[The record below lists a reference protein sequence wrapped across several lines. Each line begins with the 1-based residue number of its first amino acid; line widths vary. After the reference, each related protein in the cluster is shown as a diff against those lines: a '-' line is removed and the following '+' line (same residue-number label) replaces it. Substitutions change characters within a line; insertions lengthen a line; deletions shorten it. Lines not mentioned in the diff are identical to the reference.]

1 MKEIKDILHKA
12 LFKLDKIELDKEF
25 TLFDSHIKNGS
36 TYHLYID
43 NESYNFFISYM
54 KYDLKE
60 YKIFANEMN
69 GLHGWCNIAL
79 LAKDNLEEIKLD
91 KVMYKIIIE

>member
-1 MKEIKDILHKA
+1 LKEVKYILDKA
-12 LFKLDKIELDKEF
+12 LFKLDKIELDKKF

-36 TYHLYID
+36 IYHLYID
-43 NESYNFFISYM
+43 NESYDFFISYI

-69 GLHGWCNIAL
+69 GLHGFCNISL
-79 LAKDNLEEIKLD
+79 LAKDNSEEIKLD